1 MAVIAPGGTPRK
13 RRTRPPARSTSQI
26 ETRYAVPALDKGLD
40 VLELLAR
47 EPEGLSLNEIARAL
61 GRTSS
66 ELFRMVTALTR
77 RRYIEQ
83 RGGDRYTL
91 TLKLFELAHRHKP
104 IKSLTAAAA
113 PLMLDLVHRA
123 LQSCHLT
130 VFHAGRVM
138 VVGEVDSP
146 ERYAFGM
153 KVGALVGLT
162 DTASGYVLLAFQDE
176 NTRRAMLASHQEVEG
191 ELDLDLAH
199 LTKIVR
205 DVARNGYAEVQS
217 RQTRGVTNV
226 AFPIKGASGHAVAVL
241 NVPYIERI
249 DKKVTPSIEA
259 VKEMLREFAARLSL
273 LMGYVADEQ
282 PVPRPQA
289 RRRRPS
295 NVLPEI

>member
-1 MAVIAPGGTPRK
+1 
-13 RRTRPPARSTSQI
+13 
-26 ETRYAVPALDKGLD
+26 

-47 EPEGLSLNEIARAL
+47 EIQGLSLNEIAGAL

-66 ELFRMVTALTR
+66 ELFRMVNGLAR
-77 RRYIEQ
+77 RGYIEQ
-83 RGGDRYTL
+83 RDGERYTL

-113 PLMLDLVHRA
+113 PLMDRLVHRS

-130 VFHAGRVM
+130 VFHDGRVM

-176 NTRRAMLASHQEVEG
+176 ATRAAMLSVQQKAEG
-191 ELDLDLAH
+191 ELDVDLAQ
-199 LTKIVR
+199 LVKVIGKVVR
-205 DVARNGYAEVQS
+205 QGYAEVQS
-217 RQTRGVTNV
+217 RQTRGVTNI
-226 AFPIKGASGHAVAVL
+226 AFPILGSSGHARAVL

-249 DKKVTPSIEA
+249 DNKVTPSIAA
-259 VKEMLREFAARLSL
+259 VKDVLRETAAELSL
-273 LMGYVADEQ
+273 LMGHVE
-282 PVPRPQA
+282 
-289 RRRRPS
+289 
-295 NVLPEI
+295 

>member
-1 MAVIAPGGTPRK
+1 MAVIAPAGTPRK
-13 RRTRPPARSTSQI
+13 QRTRRPARRASHAD
-26 ETRYAVPALDKGLD
+26 TRYAVPALDKGLD

-47 EPEGLSLNEIARAL
+47 EAEGLSLNEIARAL

-66 ELFRMVTALTR
+66 ELFRMVTALAR
-77 RRYIEQ
+77 RGYIEQ
-83 RGGDRYTL
+83 RNGERYTL

-113 PLMLDLVHRA
+113 PLMLDIVHRA

-162 DTASGYVLLAFQDE
+162 DTASGYVLLAFQADA
-176 NTRRAMLASHQEVEG
+176 TRRAMLASHQEVEG
-191 ELDLDLAH
+191 ELDVDAAQLA
-199 LTKIVR
+199 KIVR
-205 DVARNGYAEVQS
+205 DVATKGYAEVQS
-217 RQTRGVTNV
+217 RQTRGVTNI
-226 AFPIKGASGHAVAVL
+226 AFPIKGSAGHAIAVL

-249 DKKVTPSIEA
+249 DKKVTPSIAA
-259 VKEMLREFAARLSL
+259 VKEMLGEAAARLSL
-273 LMGYVADEQ
+273 LMGYV
-282 PVPRPQA
+282 
-289 RRRRPS
+289 
-295 NVLPEI
+295 PEA

>member
-1 MAVIAPGGTPRK
+1 MAVIAPAGTPRK
-13 RRTRPPARSTSQI
+13 RKTRPAARRASDI

-47 EPEGLSLNEIARAL
+47 EASGLSLNEIARAL

-66 ELFRMVTALTR
+66 EMFRMVIALAR
-77 RRYIEQ
+77 RGYIEQ
-83 RGGDRYTL
+83 RDGDRYTL

-113 PLMLDLVHRA
+113 PLMLDIVHRA

-162 DTASGYVLLAFQDE
+162 DTASGYVLLAFQDD

-191 ELDLDLAH
+191 ELDVDATQLA
-199 LTKIVR
+199 KIVR
-205 DVARNGYAEVQS
+205 EVARKEYAEVQS
-217 RQTRGVTNV
+217 RQTRGVTNI
-226 AFPIKGASGHAVAVL
+226 AFPIRGTLGNAIAVL

-259 VKEMLREFAARLSL
+259 VKEMLRDAAARLSL
-273 LMGYVADEQ
+273 LMGYVAD
-282 PVPRPQA
+282 
-289 RRRRPS
+289 
-295 NVLPEI
+295 PETS

>member
-1 MAVIAPGGTPRK
+1 MALIAPAGTPRK
-13 RRTRPPARSTSQI
+13 RKTRPPARLASQAD
-26 ETRYAVPALDKGLD
+26 TRYAVPALDKGLD
-40 VLELLAR
+40 VIELLAR
-47 EPEGLSLNEIARAL
+47 EADGLSLNEIARSL

-66 ELFRMVTALTR
+66 ELFRMVNGLAR
-77 RRYIEQ
+77 RGYIEQ
-83 RGGDRYTL
+83 RNGERYVL

-113 PLMLDLVHRA
+113 PLMLEIVHRA

-162 DTASGYVLLAFQDE
+162 DTASGYVLLAFQDDA
-176 NTRRAMLASHQEVEG
+176 TRRAMLESHQEVEG
-191 ELDLDLAH
+191 ELDVDSAQLA
-199 LTKIVR
+199 KIVR
-205 DVARNGYAEVQS
+205 DVAKKGYAEVQS

-226 AFPIKGASGHAVAVL
+226 AFPIKGIHGHAIAVI

-249 DKKVTPSIEA
+249 DKKVTPSVA
-259 VKEMLREFAARLSL
+259 DVKEMLREAASRLSL
-273 LMGYVADEQ
+273 LMGYVAEVDSPTRIEQ
-282 PVPRPQA
+282 
-289 RRRRPS
+289 S
-295 NVLPEI
+295 

>member
-1 MAVIAPGGTPRK
+1 MAVTAPAGTPRK
-13 RRTRPPARSTSQI
+13 RKTRPPARPASRAD
-26 ETRYAVPALDKGLD
+26 TRYAVPALDKGLD

-47 EPEGLSLNEIARAL
+47 ESAGLSLNEIAIAL

-66 ELFRMVTALTR
+66 ELFRMVVVLTR

-83 RGGDRYTL
+83 RGDRYTL

-113 PLMLDLVHRA
+113 PLMLDLVQRA
-123 LQSCHLT
+123 LQSCHVT

-162 DTASGYVLLAFQDE
+162 DTASGYVLLAFQDD
-176 NTRRAMLASHQEVEG
+176 NARRAMLASHQEVEG
-191 ELDLDLAH
+191 ELDLDPAQLA
-199 LTKIVR
+199 KIIR
-205 DVARNGYAEVQS
+205 DVAKKGYAEVQS

-226 AFPIKGASGHAVAVL
+226 AFPIRGATGHAVAVL

-259 VKEMLREFAARLSL
+259 VKEMLRESAGRLSL
-273 LMGYVADEQ
+273 LMGYVTD
-282 PVPRPQA
+282 V
-289 RRRRPS
+289 
-295 NVLPEI
+295 